1 MAGIGTGIAL
11 HAVFHAGFQ
20 HGQAGPVIPGGEKLA
35 HAIEEAVDQ
44 FLLFFRRLGPGNIQD
59 AHIVQDAGR
68 VFLLL
73 LCKGLPGHGFQV
85 EGKFW
90 QIVDVDA
97 DHLPFN
103 GGNIAYFQIIF
114 FFHAVLPLYSF
125 GASGLVVA
133 TSSQV
138 LSPVPPAMCGAS
150 QFSLNCRFSS
160 ISPWFF
166 LL

>member
-1 MAGIGTGIAL
+1 M
-11 HAVFHAGFQ
+11 
-20 HGQAGPVIPGGEKLA
+20 PSRKR
-35 HAIEEAVDQ
+35 VDQ

-90 QIVDVDA
+90 QIVDVDV
-97 DHLPFN
+97 LTICPSTVETSL
-103 GGNIAYFQIIF
+103 IFQIIF
-114 FFHAVLPLYSF
+114 FSCRSTSLYSF

-150 QFSLNCRFSS
+150 QFSFKLQ
-160 ISPWFF
+160 IF
-166 LL
+166 LDQPLVLLAVNRGLITPADIVDT